1 MSLLSVM
8 NLSAQSLM
16 ANELGIRVVAN
27 NISNANTPGY
37 IRQQLN
43 TVPAPIQRMGNLN
56 LGSGVLVQG
65 IEQQIDIFVANRLRD
80 AKSDL
85 SGGTQER
92 DILLE
97 IENILG
103 ELNDNDLSTELS
115 RFFSSV
121 HDIANQPDSVSVRN
135 VAVLE
140 GQQLTAN
147 IRSIDAQ
154 LRTIRSRVND
164 QIEDGVGQVNDL
176 LKEISDLN
184 VKVLEAEGG
193 LVSASAAV
201 GLRDQRLLAVQK
213 LSELVNVRVAEQD
226 KGTISVYAGGEY
238 LVFEG
243 TYRQLALEKTPD
255 RGLLTNQLIL
265 SDTQGPVDFSTGKLG
280 GLITSRDVTLGST
293 IDKFNDFARAL
304 AYEFNSV
311 FSSSQGLKGYTQL
324 TSEQRVTST
333 SAPLDEVGL
342 PYTPESGS
350 FSVIVRDSAT
360 GQTTTTEIPI
370 SLQGLDDD
378 TSLEDIAAAIDA
390 IDGVSASVNSNR
402 QLEIRT
408 ERAGIDFAF
417 ADDTS
422 GVPAALGL
430 AGFFKGTGASD
441 LSISDAVLRDPSL
454 FAASREGIGKDS
466 LSALSLAALGAEPIA
481 NQGGLSI
488 SMIYERI
495 SVEITQG
502 AAAANAEVDGKT
514 VFHNMVEAEH
524 LSITGVSLDE
534 EAIKLM
540 TYQRSYQASARVI
553 QTASELLEVL
563 VNL

>member
-37 IRQQLN
+37 IREQLN
-43 TVPAPIQRMGNLN
+43 TVPGPIQRLGNLN

-65 IEQQIDIFVANRLRD
+65 IEQQIDIFVANRLRE

-97 IENILG
+97 IESVLG
-103 ELNDNDLSTELS
+103 ELNDNDLSTALS

-140 GQQLTAN
+140 GQQLTSD
-147 IRSIDAQ
+147 IRSIDSQ
-154 LRTIRSRVND
+154 LRDIRSRVND
-164 QIEDGVGQVNDL
+164 QIEDGVEQANSL

-184 VKVLEAEGG
+184 VKILEAEGG

-201 GLRDQRLLAVQK
+201 GLRDQRLQAVQK
-213 LSELVNVRVAEQD
+213 LSELVDVRVAEQD

-243 TYRQLALEKTPD
+243 TYREIGIEKTPD

-265 SDTQGPVDFSTGKLG
+265 KDTNGPVDFRTGKLG
-280 GLITSRDVTLGST
+280 GMLTARDVTLSNT
-293 IDKFNDFARAL
+293 LDEFNEFAKAL
-304 AYEFNSV
+304 SYEFNKI
-311 FSSSQGLKGYTQL
+311 FSSSQGLKGYTSL
-324 TSEQRVTST
+324 VSEQRVS
-333 SAPLDEVGL
+333 SATVPLDEAGL
-342 PYTPESGS
+342 SSTPESGS
-350 FSVIVRDSAT
+350 FSIQVRDAVT
-360 GQTTTTEIPI
+360 GQTTTTEINV

-378 TSLEDIAAAIDA
+378 TSLEDLAASIDA
-390 IDGVSASVNSNR
+390 IDGLTASVNSNR
-402 QLEIRT
+402 QLVIGT
-408 ERAGIDFAF
+408 DRAGIDFAF

-430 AGFFKGTGASD
+430 AGFFTGTGASD
-441 LSISDAVLRDPSL
+441 IGISESILDNPAL
-454 FAASREGIGKDS
+454 FAASKTGIGKDS
-466 LSALSLAALGAEPIA
+466 QSALALAALGNEAIESRG
-481 NQGGLSI
+481 NLSI
-488 SMIYERI
+488 TMIYERLSI
-495 SVEITQG
+495 EVTQG
-502 AAAANAEVDGKT
+502 AAAAKASVDGKT
-514 VFHNMVEAEH
+514 VFHNMIEAEH